1 MPAALQARRCP
12 WATVPPRM
20 RSGQRTRGRLGAAAA
35 AALAAACLLPASS
48 AGQLSEQL
56 QHVQSQEA
64 PLRSGISS
72 DNAHIRAFAGKIADL
87 QAEIDGLELNLT
99 IQERL
104 LARDKDQLR
113 RSRAR
118 LQRLRTA
125 LRHGK
130 IVLGRQ
136 IRAAYES
143 PQPDLVSVVIE
154 ARGFTDLLEQV
165 DKLQAIGRHNA
176 DVVGTVRDT
185 QLAVRA
191 EAARLTDLTRRQQ
204 QVTSAVVVERNA
216 IDQTRLELVNRQAV
230 YLRSRRRRSGR
241 LASLEAQGQALQK
254 RIADQQARAAAAIGA
269 GYSGPLSVP
278 QSFGSFTTHGGDYG
292 FFPAPGTNYS
302 AGVEPTIASR
312 LDALGKALHLHLLG
326 LSGYRTPQHSVE
338 VGGFPNDPHTQGRA
352 SDTPGVEGVSEATL
366 NRFGLTRPF
375 GGAREAD
382 HIQLLGG

>member
-1 MPAALQARRCP
+1 MAEALQSSRHP
-12 WATVPPRM
+12 WATVLRSMVPKPRH
-20 RSGQRTRGRLGAAAA
+20 TRRLRAAGC

-48 AGQLSEQL
+48 SGQLTDQL
-56 QHVQSQEA
+56 QQIQGKEA
-64 PLRSGISS
+64 PLHSQIAR
-72 DNAHIRAFAGKIADL
+72 DNAHIRAFQAQISDL
-87 QAEIDGLELNLT
+87 QTEIAGLELNLS

-104 LARDKDQLR
+104 LAKEKDALR

-118 LQRLRTA
+118 LLRLRGA
-125 LRHGK
+125 LRHDRR
-130 IVLGRQ
+130 VLAEQ

-143 PQPDLVSVVIE
+143 PQPDLVTVVIE

-165 DKLQAIGRHNA
+165 DRQQAIGRQNA
-176 DVVGTVRDT
+176 DVVQTVRDT
-185 QLAVRA
+185 RLAVGA
-191 EAARLTDLTRRQQ
+191 EARRLTVLTHRQQ
-204 QVTSAVVVERNA
+204 GVTSAVLVERNA

-230 YLRSRRRRSGR
+230 YVRSKDRTSAR
-241 LASLEAQGQALQK
+241 LASLQSQGQALQK
-254 RIADQQARAAAAIGA
+254 RIASQQARAAAAIGA

-278 QSFGSFTTHGGDYG
+278 QSFGSFSTHGGDYG

-312 LDALGKALHLHLLG
+312 LDSLGKALHIHLLG

-338 VGGFPNDPHTQGRA
+338 VGGFANDPHTQGRA

-366 NRFGLTRPF
+366 NQFGLTRPF
-375 GGAREAD
+375 GGAAEAD